1 MMDTSER
8 QLTEQAIQ
16 EHISK
21 LTNKKSMLC
30 PQKILRMNEFARD
43 ILNGIIWDEI
53 RSRKV
58 HPNALFK
65 MGAQQKLGVGITKQV
80 IEEKHLQ

>member
-1 MMDTSER
+1 
-8 QLTEQAIQ
+8 
-16 EHISK
+16 
-21 LTNKKSMLC
+21 
-30 PQKILRMNEFARD
+30 MNEFARD

-53 RSRKV
+53 KNRKV

-80 IEEKHLQ
+80 IEEKTL